1 MLFDF
6 LLALAMEGAVTGAQ
20 QAALPRPLRALL
32 MLLVTVFF
40 TAVAAFMLVCTVR
53 LDGGLA
59 LRLICLAVGAGCAVY
74 LAVFLRRAWKI
85 WKN

>member
-40 TAVAAFMLVCTVR
+40 TAVAAFML
-53 LDGGLA
+53 
-59 LRLICLAVGAGCAVY
+59 AVGTGCAVY

-85 WKN
+85 WKT